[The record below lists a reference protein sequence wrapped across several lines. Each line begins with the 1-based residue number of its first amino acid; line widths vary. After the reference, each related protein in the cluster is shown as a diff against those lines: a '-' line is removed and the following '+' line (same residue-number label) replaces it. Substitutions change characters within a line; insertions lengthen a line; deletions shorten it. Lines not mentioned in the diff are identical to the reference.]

1 MEPRVPK
8 RNLRL
13 RSLTADARTRVAI
26 TLADPAEFQLNPV
39 GTARFTS
46 SCDIAKSALV
56 NRSVNYRDEAAGRAI
71 AVAAMSVVVAF
82 IFLPETKDRDIAS
95 LWRLSPTLS
104 IDSFEDFG

>member
-1 MEPRVPK
+1 M
-8 RNLRL
+8 
-13 RSLTADARTRVAI
+13 AI

-46 SCDIAKSALV
+46 SCDITNSALV
-56 NRSVNYRDEAAGRAI
+56 DRSVNYRDEAAGRAI